1 MVLNDKEKPEKKWGE
16 WIGILQAIKKKK
28 KTSHEPKGRANTMSR
43 SQELLQ
49 KLSGSGTYWVIG
61 VRVIGHEAGEMG
73 IMNSFVMDVGHS

>member
-1 MVLNDKEKPEKKWGE
+1 MIKRSQKRSEGSELEYSRQ
-16 WIGILQAIKKKK
+16 LKKKK
-28 KTSHEPKGRANTMSR
+28 KTSHEPKGRAKTMSR